1 MEKTSRRFLK
11 IPELADALNC
21 SRSRGLRIDGK
32 AAPVSAC
39 SLPAFED
46 YLSKRL
52 DRIASEA
59 TAGTAS
65 EPR

>member
-1 MEKTSRRFLK
+1 MEKTARRFLK

-21 SRSRGLRIDGK
+21 SRSKAYELTASGAIKSVLIAGLRRVPI
-32 AAPVSAC
+32 
-39 SLPAFED
+39 EE
-46 YLSKRL
+46 L

-59 TAGTAS
+59 TAGNVS

>member
-1 MEKTSRRFLK
+1 MEKTPRRFLK

-21 SRSRGLRIDGK
+21 SRSKAYELVASGAVKSVFIAGLRRVAI
-32 AAPVSAC
+32 
-39 SLPAFED
+39 EE
-46 YLSKRL
+46 L

-59 TAGTAS
+59 TAGNAS